1 MEGKKLFRTRFE
13 KAQHRDAGL
22 AMVLILLLVGI
33 FTGHSQWYLPAF
45 VVLMLALLFPL
56 IFYPF
61 SVVWYALSEVMGRV
75 MSAVVL
81 TALFCILIVPTG
93 VVRRLAGKDTLRLKQ
108 FGKQAATAFSQR
120 DINFAKT
127 DVEHPY

>member
-1 MEGKKLFRTRFE
+1 MEDKKLFRTRFE
-13 KAQHRDAGL
+13 KAHHRDAGL
-22 AMVLILLLVGI
+22 ALVLILLLVGI
-33 FTGHSQWYLPAF
+33 FTGHSQWYLPSF

-61 SVVWYALSEVMGRV
+61 SVVWYALSDVMGHV

-81 TALFCILIVPTG
+81 SLLFCVLIVPTG
-93 VVRRLAGKDTLRLKQ
+93 VVRRLAGKDALRLKL
-108 FGKQAATAFSQR
+108 FGKQADSAFIHR
-120 DINFAKT
+120 EITFNKT